1 MYIQDYDKN
10 TLKSSKRL
18 HLNLFKE
25 FMGEKIWKKQ
35 KINLKLSPR

>member
-10 TLKSSKRL
+10 TFKISKRL